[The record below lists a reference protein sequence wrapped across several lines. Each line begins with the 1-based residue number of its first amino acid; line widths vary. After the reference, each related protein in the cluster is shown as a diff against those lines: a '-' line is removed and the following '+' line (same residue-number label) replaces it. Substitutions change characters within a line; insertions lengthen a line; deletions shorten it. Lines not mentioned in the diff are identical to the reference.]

1 MTRELPYLEDDV
13 LVGGQIQA
21 SRKGLMSA
29 EAQGNLAFRM
39 GEFFSD
45 GGKLGKAKGYE
56 SRPGQAR
63 MAERVAETIEDRKH
77 LVVEAGTG
85 TGKSLAYL
93 VPAAYAAQEL
103 GKKAIISTYTIHL
116 QEQLFGKD
124 VPIVQ
129 SLVPFE
135 FTAALLKG
143 RQNYLCPHRLKKA
156 QQHQGD
162 LFAKGQAEQLQGL
175 VEWVRRTKDG
185 TLSDIDFQVDAAVW
199 AQVCSEAF
207 ACTPRHCGGPTGCFF
222 QMARTK
228 VQDANVVILNHALL
242 FGLLAGAEE
251 VEEGPSEG
259 YLFPNDFLVLDEAHE
274 VEDVAAKALGLEVR
288 LGSLRFLLQRLVH
301 PRTKKGVLTRVGD
314 GNAVKATLGVLGILE
329 GAFEEILESAGLGAS
344 GQKRVRQPLGVK
356 SELGPRL
363 MDVRAQ
369 LLKLAEDAGD
379 GEERNELK
387 DHARRLEVSA
397 FGLGE
402 FLQMSRAGQAYWVER
417 RLPEE
422 GRAHRGEMSL
432 HASPV
437 EVAERLEELVFRPEC
452 TTIMTSATLDVGRGL
467 EFFAKRVGAGE
478 AETLLVESPFDYESQ
493 MRVYL
498 PKGMPE
504 PSEGQRFQ
512 EALEG
517 WIQRFVGM
525 TQGKAFVLFTS
536 RAMLRKTAEGMAGWF
551 EEQGIRLLVQDKGN
565 SRTRLLKEFK
575 EDRDSVLFGT
585 DSFWQGVDVPG
596 EALSNVI
603 LTRLPFSV
611 PDEPL
616 FEARCERI
624 REKGGEPFRELQLP
638 EAILKFRQGVGR
650 LIRSREDRG
659 QIAVLDGR
667 ILTKSYGKSFLKIL
681 PECPVEVLGDED

>member
-1 MTRELPYLEDDV
+1 
-13 LVGGQIQA
+13 
-21 SRKGLMSA
+21 
-29 EAQGNLAFRM
+29 M

-56 SRPGQAR
+56 SRSGQAR
-63 MAERVAETIEDRKH
+63 MAERVAEIIEDRRH

-93 VPAAYAAQEL
+93 VPAAYASQEL

-124 VPIVQ
+124 LPIVQ

-162 LFAKGQAEQLQGL
+162 LFVTGQAEQLRGL
-175 VEWVRRTKDG
+175 VEWAGKTRDG

-199 AQVCSEAF
+199 AQVASEAF
-207 ACTPRHCGGPTGCFF
+207 ACTPRHCGGPTGCFY

-228 VQDANVVILNHALL
+228 VLDANVVILNHALL
-242 FGLLAGAEE
+242 FGLLAGVEE
-251 VEEGPSEG
+251 SEEGPSEG

-288 LGSLRFLLQRLVH
+288 MGSLRFLLQRLVH
-301 PRTKKGVLTRVGD
+301 PRTKKGVLTRI
-314 GNAVKATLGVLGILE
+314 GNENAMKSTLGVLGILE
-329 GAFEEILESAGLGAS
+329 GAFEEILESAGLGTS

-356 SELGPRL
+356 SELGLRL
-363 MDVRAQ
+363 MDIRAQ

-387 DHARRLEVSA
+387 DHARRLEASA

-402 FLQMSRAGQAYWVER
+402 FLKMSREGHAYWVER

-422 GRAHRGEMSL
+422 GKVHRGEMSL

-437 EVAERLEELVFRPEC
+437 EVAERLEELVFRPDC

-467 EFFAKRVGAGE
+467 EFFAKRVGAQE

-525 TQGKAFVLFTS
+525 TKGKAFVLFTS
-536 RAMLRKTAEGMAGWF
+536 RAMLRKTAEGMTGWF
-551 EEQGIRLLVQDKGN
+551 EEQGIRLLVQDKGS

-624 REKGGEPFRELQLP
+624 KEKGGEPFRELQLP

-667 ILTKSYGKSFLKIL
+667 ILSRTYGKSFLKIL
-681 PECPVEVLGDED
+681 PECPVEICD

>member
-1 MTRELPYLEDDV
+1 
-13 LVGGQIQA
+13 
-21 SRKGLMSA
+21 MSH

-63 MAERVAETIEDRKH
+63 MAERVAEIIEDQRH

-162 LFAKGQAEQLQGL
+162 LFAAGQAEQLRGL
-175 VEWVRRTKDG
+175 LDWARRTKDG

-207 ACTPRHCGGPTGCFF
+207 ACTPRHCGGPTGCFY

-228 VQDANVVILNHALL
+228 VLDANVVILNHALL

-251 VEEGPSEG
+251 SEEGPSEG

-301 PRTKKGVLTRVGD
+301 PRTKKGVLTRIGD
-314 GNAVKATLGVLGILE
+314 GNAVKSTLGVLGILE

-379 GEERNELK
+379 GEERNELR
-387 DHARRLEVSA
+387 DHARRLEGSA

-402 FLQMSRAGQAYWVER
+402 FLKMSREGHAYWVER
-417 RLPEE
+417 RLPDE
-422 GRAHRGEMSL
+422 GKAHRGEMSL

-437 EVAERLEELVFRPEC
+437 EVAEKLSELVFRPDC

-467 EFFAKRVGAGE
+467 DFFAQRVGAQE
-478 AETLLVESPFDYESQ
+478 AETLLVESPFDYDSQ

-504 PSEGQRFQ
+504 PSEGERFQ
-512 EALEG
+512 TALQG
-517 WIQRFVGM
+517 WIQKFVGM
-525 TQGKAFVLFTS
+525 TNGKAFVLFTS
-536 RAMLRKTAEGMAGWF
+536 RAMLRKTAEGMAAWF
-551 EEQGIRLLVQDKGN
+551 EEQGIRLLVQDKGD

-624 REKGGEPFRELQLP
+624 KEKGGEPFRDLQLP

-667 ILTKSYGKSFLKIL
+667 ILSRRYGQSFLKIL
-681 PECPVEVLGDED
+681 PECPVEICD

>member
-1 MTRELPYLEDDV
+1 M
-13 LVGGQIQA
+13 
-21 SRKGLMSA
+21 SRDPL
-29 EAQGNLAFRM
+29 GNLAFRM

-56 SRPGQAR
+56 SRPGQAK
-63 MAERVAETIEDRKH
+63 MAERVAEIIEDRKH

-93 VPAAYAAQEL
+93 VPAAFAAEEL

-135 FTAALLKG
+135 FSAALLKG
-143 RQNYLCPHRLKKA
+143 RHNYLCPHRLKKA

-162 LFAKGQAEQLQGL
+162 LFATGQAEQLRGL
-175 VEWVRRTKDG
+175 VEWAGKTTDG
-185 TLSDIDFQVDAAVW
+185 TLSDIQFQVDATVW

-207 ACTPRHCGGPTGCFF
+207 ACTPRHCGGPTGCFY
-222 QMARTK
+222 QKARNK
-228 VQDANVVILNHALL
+228 ILDAKVVILNHALL

-251 VEEGPSEG
+251 SEEEPSEG

-288 LGSLRFLLQRLVH
+288 LGSLRFLLQRLIH
-301 PRTKKGVLTRVGD
+301 PRTKKGVLTRIGD
-314 GNAVKATLGVLGILE
+314 GNAVKSTLGVLGILE
-329 GAFEEILESAGLGAS
+329 ASFEEILESAGLKGP
-344 GQKRVRQPLGVK
+344 GQKRVRQALGVK

-387 DHARRLEVSA
+387 DHARRLEASA

-402 FLQMSRAGQAYWVER
+402 FLKMSREGHAYWVER
-417 RLPEE
+417 RVAED
-422 GRAHRGEMSL
+422 GRAQRGEMSL

-437 EVAERLEELVFRPEC
+437 EVAERLEELVFRPDC

-504 PSEGQRFQ
+504 PSEGARFQ
-512 EALEG
+512 ESLEG

-525 TQGKAFVLFTS
+525 TKGKAFVLFTS
-536 RAMLRKTAEGMAGWF
+536 RAMLRKTAEGMAAWF

-565 SRTRLLKEFK
+565 SRTRLLREFK

-624 REKGGEPFRELQLP
+624 KEKGGEPFRELQLP

-667 ILTKSYGKSFLKIL
+667 ILSRTYGKSFLKIL
-681 PECPVEVLGDED
+681 PECPVEILGDED

>member
-1 MTRELPYLEDDV
+1 
-13 LVGGQIQA
+13 
-21 SRKGLMSA
+21 
-29 EAQGNLAFRM
+29 M

-56 SRPGQAR
+56 SRPGQAK
-63 MAERVAETIEDRKH
+63 MAERVAEIIEDRKH

-93 VPAAYAAQEL
+93 VPAAFAAEEL

-135 FTAALLKG
+135 FSAALLKG
-143 RQNYLCPHRLKKA
+143 RHNYLCPHRLKKA

-162 LFAKGQAEQLQGL
+162 LFATGQAEQLRGL
-175 VEWVRRTKDG
+175 VEWAGKTTDG
-185 TLSDIDFQVDAAVW
+185 TLSDIQFQVDATVW

-207 ACTPRHCGGPTGCFF
+207 ACTPRHCGGPTGCFY
-222 QMARTK
+222 QKARNK
-228 VQDANVVILNHALL
+228 ILDAKVVILNHALL

-251 VEEGPSEG
+251 SEEEPSEG

-288 LGSLRFLLQRLVH
+288 LGSLRFLLQRLIH
-301 PRTKKGVLTRVGD
+301 PRTKKGVLTRIGD
-314 GNAVKATLGVLGILE
+314 GNAVKSTLGVLGILE
-329 GAFEEILESAGLGAS
+329 ASFEEILESAGLKGP
-344 GQKRVRQPLGVK
+344 GQKRVRQALGVK

-387 DHARRLEVSA
+387 DHARRLEGSA

-402 FLQMSRAGQAYWVER
+402 FLKMSREGHAYWVER
-417 RLPEE
+417 RVAED
-422 GRAHRGEMSL
+422 GRAQRGEMSL

-437 EVAERLEELVFRPEC
+437 EVAERLEELVFRPDC

-467 EFFAKRVGAGE
+467 DFFAKRVGAGE

-525 TQGKAFVLFTS
+525 TKGKAFVLFTS
-536 RAMLRKTAEGMAGWF
+536 RAMLRKTAEGMAAWF

-565 SRTRLLKEFK
+565 SRTRLLREFK

-624 REKGGEPFRELQLP
+624 KEKGGEPFRDLQLP

-667 ILTKSYGKSFLKIL
+667 ILSRTYGRSFLKIL
-681 PECPVEVLGDED
+681 PECPVEILGDED

>member
-1 MTRELPYLEDDV
+1 MRQE
-13 LVGGQIQA
+13 G
-21 SRKGLMSA
+21 
-29 EAQGNLAFRM
+29 QGNLAFQM

-56 SRPGQAR
+56 SRPGQAK
-63 MAERVAETIEDRKH
+63 MAERVAEIIEDRKH

-162 LFAKGQAEQLQGL
+162 LFATGQAEQLKGL

-207 ACTPRHCGGPTGCFF
+207 ACTPRHCGGPTGCFY

-228 VQDANVVILNHALL
+228 VLDANVVILNHALL

-251 VEEGPSEG
+251 NEEASSEG

-314 GNAVKATLGVLGILE
+314 GNAVKSTLGVLGILE

-344 GQKRVRQPLGVK
+344 GQKRVRQPLGLK

-387 DHARRLEVSA
+387 DHARRLEASA

-402 FLQMSRAGQAYWVER
+402 FLKMSREGHAYWVER

-437 EVAERLEELVFRPEC
+437 EVAERLEELVFRPDS

-467 EFFAKRVGAGE
+467 EFFAKRVGAQE

-525 TQGKAFVLFTS
+525 TKGKAFVLFTS

-551 EEQGIRLLVQDKGN
+551 EEQGLRLLVQDKGN

-624 REKGGEPFRELQLP
+624 KEKGGEPFRELQLP

-667 ILTKSYGKSFLKIL
+667 ILSRTYGKSFLKIL
-681 PECPVEVLGDED
+681 PECPVELLD

>member
-1 MTRELPYLEDDV
+1 M
-13 LVGGQIQA
+13 
-21 SRKGLMSA
+21 
-29 EAQGNLAFRM
+29 
-39 GEFFSD
+39 EFFSD

-56 SRPGQAR
+56 SRPGQAK
-63 MAERVAETIEDRKH
+63 MAERVAEIIEDRKH

-162 LFAKGQAEQLQGL
+162 LFATGQAEQLKGL
-175 VEWVRRTKDG
+175 VEWARRTKDG

-207 ACTPRHCGGPTGCFF
+207 ACTPRHCGGPTGCFY

-228 VQDANVVILNHALL
+228 VLDANVVILNHALL

-251 VEEGPSEG
+251 SEEGPSEG

-301 PRTKKGVLTRVGD
+301 PRTKKGVLTRIGD
-314 GNAVKATLGVLGILE
+314 GNAVKSTLGVLGILE

-387 DHARRLEVSA
+387 DHARRLEASA

-402 FLQMSRAGQAYWVER
+402 FLKMSREGHAYWVER

-437 EVAERLEELVFRPEC
+437 EVAERLEELVFRPDS

-467 EFFAKRVGAGE
+467 EFFAKRVGAQE

-525 TQGKAFVLFTS
+525 TKGKAFVLFTS

-551 EEQGIRLLVQDKGN
+551 EEQGLRLLVQDKGN
-565 SRTRLLKEFK
+565 SRTRLLREFK

-624 REKGGEPFRELQLP
+624 KEKGGEPFRELQLP

-667 ILTKSYGKSFLKIL
+667 ILSRTYGKSFLKIL
-681 PECPVEVLGDED
+681 PECPVEICE

>member
-1 MTRELPYLEDDV
+1 MRQE
-13 LVGGQIQA
+13 G
-21 SRKGLMSA
+21 
-29 EAQGNLAFRM
+29 QGNLAFQM
-39 GEFFSD
+39 GEFFSN

-56 SRPGQAR
+56 SRPGQAK
-63 MAERVAETIEDRKH
+63 MAERVAEIIEDRKH

-162 LFAKGQAEQLQGL
+162 LFATGQAEQLKGL
-175 VEWVRRTKDG
+175 VEWARRTKDG

-207 ACTPRHCGGPTGCFF
+207 ACTPRHCGGPTGCFY

-228 VQDANVVILNHALL
+228 VLDANVVILNHALL

-251 VEEGPSEG
+251 NEESPSEG

-288 LGSLRFLLQRLVH
+288 LGSLRFLLQRLIH
-301 PRTKKGVLTRVGD
+301 PRTKKGVLTRIGD
-314 GNAVKATLGVLGILE
+314 GNAVKSTLGVLGILE

-387 DHARRLEVSA
+387 DHARRLEASA

-402 FLQMSRAGQAYWVER
+402 FLKMSREGHAYWVER

-437 EVAERLEELVFRPEC
+437 EVAERLEELVFRPDC

-467 EFFAKRVGAGE
+467 EFFAKRVGAQE

-512 EALEG
+512 DALEG

-525 TQGKAFVLFTS
+525 TKGKAFVLFTS

-624 REKGGEPFRELQLP
+624 KEKGGEPFRELQLP

-667 ILTKSYGKSFLKIL
+667 ILSRTYGKSFLKIL
-681 PECPVEVLGDED
+681 PECPVELLD

>member
-1 MTRELPYLEDDV
+1 
-13 LVGGQIQA
+13 
-21 SRKGLMSA
+21 
-29 EAQGNLAFRM
+29 M

-175 VEWVRRTKDG
+175 VEWVRRTRDG

-301 PRTKKGVLTRVGD
+301 PRTKKGILTRVGD
-314 GNAVKATLGVLGILE
+314 GNAVKATLGVLGMLE

-681 PECPVEVLGDED
+681 PECPVEVLGDEY

>member
-1 MTRELPYLEDDV
+1 M
-13 LVGGQIQA
+13 
-21 SRKGLMSA
+21 SRDPL
-29 EAQGNLAFRM
+29 GNLAFRM

-56 SRPGQAR
+56 SRPGQAK
-63 MAERVAETIEDRKH
+63 MAERVAEIIEDRKH

-93 VPAAYAAQEL
+93 VPAAFAAEEL
-103 GKKAIISTYTIHL
+103 GKKAIISTSTIHL

-135 FTAALLKG
+135 FSAALLKG
-143 RQNYLCPHRLKKA
+143 RHNYLCPHRLKKA

-162 LFAKGQAEQLQGL
+162 LFATGQAEQLRGL
-175 VEWVRRTKDG
+175 VEWAGKTTDG
-185 TLSDIDFQVDAAVW
+185 TLSDIQFQVDATVW

-207 ACTPRHCGGPTGCFF
+207 ACTPRHCGGPTGCFY
-222 QMARTK
+222 QKARNK
-228 VQDANVVILNHALL
+228 ILDAKVVILNHALL

-251 VEEGPSEG
+251 SEEEPSEG

-288 LGSLRFLLQRLVH
+288 LGSLRFLLQRLIH
-301 PRTKKGVLTRVGD
+301 PRTKKGVLTRIGD
-314 GNAVKATLGVLGILE
+314 GNAVKSTLGVLGILE
-329 GAFEEILESAGLGAS
+329 ASFEEILESAGLKGP
-344 GQKRVRQPLGVK
+344 GQKRVRQALGVK

-387 DHARRLEVSA
+387 DHARRLEGSA

-402 FLQMSRAGQAYWVER
+402 FLKMSREGHAYWVER
-417 RLPEE
+417 RVAED
-422 GRAHRGEMSL
+422 GRAQRGEMSL

-437 EVAERLEELVFRPEC
+437 EVAERLEELVFRPDC

-504 PSEGQRFQ
+504 PSEGARFQ

-525 TQGKAFVLFTS
+525 TKGKAFVLFTS
-536 RAMLRKTAEGMAGWF
+536 RAMLRKTAEGMAAWF

-624 REKGGEPFRELQLP
+624 KEKGGEPFRELQLP

-667 ILTKSYGKSFLKIL
+667 ILSRTYGKSFLKIL
-681 PECPVEVLGDED
+681 PECPVEVLSNED

>member
-1 MTRELPYLEDDV
+1 M
-13 LVGGQIQA
+13 
-21 SRKGLMSA
+21 SRDPL
-29 EAQGNLAFRM
+29 GNLAFRM

-56 SRPGQAR
+56 SRPGQAK
-63 MAERVAETIEDRKH
+63 MAERVAEIIEDRKH

-143 RQNYLCPHRLKKA
+143 RQNYFCPHRLKKA
-156 QQHQGD
+156 QLHQGD
-162 LFAKGQAEQLQGL
+162 LFATGQAEQLKGL
-175 VEWVRRTKDG
+175 VEWARRTKDG

-207 ACTPRHCGGPTGCFF
+207 ACTPRHCGGPTGCFY

-228 VQDANVVILNHALL
+228 VLDANVVILNHALL
-242 FGLLAGAEE
+242 FGFLAGAEE
-251 VEEGPSEG
+251 SEEGPSEG

-301 PRTKKGVLTRVGD
+301 PRTKKGVLTRIGD
-314 GNAVKATLGVLGILE
+314 GNAVKSTLGVLGILE

-344 GQKRVRQPLGVK
+344 GQKRVRQPLSVK

-387 DHARRLEVSA
+387 DHARRLEASA

-402 FLQMSRAGQAYWVER
+402 FLKMSREGHAYWVER

-437 EVAERLEELVFRPEC
+437 EVAERLEELVFRPDC

-467 EFFAKRVGAGE
+467 EFFAKRVGAQE

-525 TQGKAFVLFTS
+525 TKGKAFVLFTS

-551 EEQGIRLLVQDKGN
+551 EEQGLRLLVQDKGN

-624 REKGGEPFRELQLP
+624 KEKGGEPFRELQLP

-667 ILTKSYGKSFLKIL
+667 ILSRAYGKSFLKIL
-681 PECPVEVLGDED
+681 PGCPVEILGDED

>member
-1 MTRELPYLEDDV
+1 M
-13 LVGGQIQA
+13 
-21 SRKGLMSA
+21 SRDPL
-29 EAQGNLAFRM
+29 GNLAFRM

-56 SRPGQAR
+56 SRPGQAK
-63 MAERVAETIEDRKH
+63 MAERVAEIIEDRKH

-93 VPAAYAAQEL
+93 VPAAFAAEEL

-135 FTAALLKG
+135 FSAALLKG
-143 RQNYLCPHRLKKA
+143 RHNYLCPHRLKKA

-162 LFAKGQAEQLQGL
+162 LFATGQAEQLRGL
-175 VEWVRRTKDG
+175 VEWAGKTTDG
-185 TLSDIDFQVDAAVW
+185 TLSDIQFQVDATVW

-207 ACTPRHCGGPTGCFF
+207 ACTPRHCGGPTGCFY
-222 QMARTK
+222 QKARNK
-228 VQDANVVILNHALL
+228 ILDAKVVILNHALL

-251 VEEGPSEG
+251 SEEEPSEG

-301 PRTKKGVLTRVGD
+301 PRTKKGVLARIGD
-314 GNAVKATLGVLGILE
+314 GNAVKSTLGVLGILE
-329 GAFEEILESAGLGAS
+329 ASFEEILESTGLKGP
-344 GQKRVRQPLGVK
+344 GQKRVRQALGVK

-387 DHARRLEVSA
+387 DHARRLEGSA

-402 FLQMSRAGQAYWVER
+402 FLKMSREGHAYWVER
-417 RLPEE
+417 RVAED
-422 GRAHRGEMSL
+422 GRAQRGEMSL

-437 EVAERLEELVFRPEC
+437 EVAERLEELVFRPDC

-504 PSEGQRFQ
+504 PSEGARFQ

-525 TQGKAFVLFTS
+525 TEGKAFVLFTS
-536 RAMLRKTAEGMAGWF
+536 RAMLRKTADGMAAWF

-624 REKGGEPFRELQLP
+624 KEKGGEPFRELQLP

-667 ILTKSYGKSFLKIL
+667 ILSRTYGKSFLKIL
-681 PECPVEVLGDED
+681 PECPVEILGDED

>member
-1 MTRELPYLEDDV
+1 M
-13 LVGGQIQA
+13 
-21 SRKGLMSA
+21 SRDPL
-29 EAQGNLAFRM
+29 GNLAFRM

-56 SRPGQAR
+56 SRPGQAK
-63 MAERVAETIEDRKH
+63 MAERVAEIIEDRKH

-93 VPAAYAAQEL
+93 VPAAFAAEEL

-135 FTAALLKG
+135 FSAALLKG
-143 RQNYLCPHRLKKA
+143 RHNYLCPHRLKKA

-162 LFAKGQAEQLQGL
+162 LFATGQAEQLRGL
-175 VEWVRRTKDG
+175 VEWAGKTTDG
-185 TLSDIDFQVDAAVW
+185 TLSDIQFQVDATVW

-207 ACTPRHCGGPTGCFF
+207 ACTPRHCGGPTGCFY
-222 QMARTK
+222 QKARNK
-228 VQDANVVILNHALL
+228 ILDAKVVILNHALL

-251 VEEGPSEG
+251 SEEEPSEG

-288 LGSLRFLLQRLVH
+288 LGSLRFLLQRLIH
-301 PRTKKGVLTRVGD
+301 PRTKKGVLTRIGD
-314 GNAVKATLGVLGILE
+314 GNAVKSTLGVLGILE
-329 GAFEEILESAGLGAS
+329 ASFEEILESAGLKGP
-344 GQKRVRQPLGVK
+344 GQKRVRQALGVK

-387 DHARRLEVSA
+387 DHARRLEGSA

-402 FLQMSRAGQAYWVER
+402 FLKMSREGHAYWVER
-417 RLPEE
+417 RVAED
-422 GRAHRGEMSL
+422 GRAQRGEMSL

-437 EVAERLEELVFRPEC
+437 EVAERLEELVFRPDC

-504 PSEGQRFQ
+504 PSEGARFQ

-525 TQGKAFVLFTS
+525 TKGKAFVLFTS
-536 RAMLRKTAEGMAGWF
+536 RAMLRKTAEGMAAWF

-624 REKGGEPFRELQLP
+624 KEKGGEPFRDLQLP

-667 ILTKSYGKSFLKIL
+667 ILSRTYGKSFLKIL
-681 PECPVEVLGDED
+681 PECPVEILGDED

>member
-1 MTRELPYLEDDV
+1 
-13 LVGGQIQA
+13 
-21 SRKGLMSA
+21 
-29 EAQGNLAFRM
+29 
-39 GEFFSD
+39 
-45 GGKLGKAKGYE
+45 
-56 SRPGQAR
+56 
-63 MAERVAETIEDRKH
+63 
-77 LVVEAGTG
+77 
-85 TGKSLAYL
+85 LAYL
-93 VPAAYAAQEL
+93 VPAAYAAEEL

-143 RQNYLCPHRLKKA
+143 RHNYLCPHRLKKA

-162 LFAKGQAEQLQGL
+162 LFATGQAEQLRGL
-175 VEWVRRTKDG
+175 VEWAGKTKDG
-185 TLSDIDFQVDAAVW
+185 TLSDIHFQVDAAVW
-199 AQVCSEAF
+199 AQVASEAF
-207 ACTPRHCGGPTGCFF
+207 ACTPRHCGGPTGCFY
-222 QMARTK
+222 QKARARIL
-228 VQDANVVILNHALL
+228 DAKVVILNHALL

-251 VEEGPSEG
+251 AEDSPSEG

-301 PRTKKGVLTRVGD
+301 PRTKKGVLARIGD

-329 GAFEEILESAGLGAS
+329 DSFEEILESAGLKGP
-344 GQKRVRQPLGVK
+344 GQKRVRRPLGVK

-387 DHARRLEVSA
+387 DHARRLEGSA

-402 FLQMSRAGQAYWVER
+402 FLKMSREGHAYWVER
-417 RLPEE
+417 RVAEE
-422 GRAHRGEMSL
+422 GRAQRGEMSL

-437 EVAERLEELVFRPEC
+437 EVAARLEELVFRPSC
-452 TTIMTSATLDVGRGL
+452 TTVMTSATLDVGRGL
-467 EFFAKRVGAGE
+467 EFFSKRVGAAE

-504 PSEGQRFQ
+504 PSEGARFQ

-525 TQGKAFVLFTS
+525 TKGKAFVLFTS

-551 EEQGIRLLVQDKGN
+551 EEKGWKLLVQDKGN

-624 REKGGEPFRELQLP
+624 KELGGEPFRDLQLP

-667 ILTKSYGKSFLKIL
+667 ILSRRYGKSFLTIL
-681 PECPVEVLGDED
+681 PECPVEICD

>member
-1 MTRELPYLEDDV
+1 
-13 LVGGQIQA
+13 
-21 SRKGLMSA
+21 MSS

-56 SRPGQAR
+56 SRPGQAK
-63 MAERVAETIEDRKH
+63 MAERVAEIIEDRRH

-162 LFAKGQAEQLQGL
+162 LFATGQAEQLRGL
-175 VEWVRRTKDG
+175 VDWAGRTKDG

-199 AQVCSEAF
+199 AQVASEAF
-207 ACTPRHCGGPTGCFF
+207 ACTPRHCGGPTGCFY

-228 VQDANVVILNHALL
+228 VLDANVVILNHALL

-251 VEEGPSEG
+251 SEEGPSEG

-288 LGSLRFLLQRLVH
+288 MGSLRFLLQRLVH
-301 PRTKKGVLTRVGD
+301 PRTKKGVLTRIGD
-314 GNAVKATLGVLGILE
+314 GNATKSTLGVLGILE

-356 SELGPRL
+356 SELGARL
-363 MDVRAQ
+363 MDIRAQ

-379 GEERNELK
+379 GEERNELR
-387 DHARRLEVSA
+387 DHARRMEASA

-402 FLQMSRAGQAYWVER
+402 FLKMSREGHAYWVER

-422 GRAHRGEMSL
+422 GKAHRGEMSL

-437 EVAERLEELVFRPEC
+437 EVAERLEELVFRPDC

-467 EFFAKRVGAGE
+467 EFFAKRVGAQE
-478 AETLLVESPFDYESQ
+478 AETLFVESPFDYESQ

-525 TQGKAFVLFTS
+525 TKGKAFVLFTS

-575 EDRDSVLFGT
+575 ENRDSVLFGT

-624 REKGGEPFRELQLP
+624 KEKGGEPFRELQLP

-659 QIAVLDGR
+659 QVAVLDGR
-667 ILTKSYGKSFLKIL
+667 ILSRTYGKSFLKIL
-681 PECPVEVLGDED
+681 PDCPVEILGDED

>member
-1 MTRELPYLEDDV
+1 M
-13 LVGGQIQA
+13 
-21 SRKGLMSA
+21 SRDPL
-29 EAQGNLAFRM
+29 GNLAFRM

-56 SRPGQAR
+56 SRPGQAK
-63 MAERVAETIEDRKH
+63 MAERVAEIIEDRKH

-93 VPAAYAAQEL
+93 VPAAFAAEEL

-135 FTAALLKG
+135 FSAALLKG
-143 RQNYLCPHRLKKA
+143 RHNYLCPHRLKKA

-162 LFAKGQAEQLQGL
+162 LFATGQAEQLRGL
-175 VEWVRRTKDG
+175 VEWAGKTTDG
-185 TLSDIDFQVDAAVW
+185 TLSDIQFQVDATVW

-207 ACTPRHCGGPTGCFF
+207 ACTPRHCGGPTGCFY
-222 QMARTK
+222 QKARNK
-228 VQDANVVILNHALL
+228 ILDAKVVILNHALL

-251 VEEGPSEG
+251 SEEEPSEG

-288 LGSLRFLLQRLVH
+288 LGSLRFLLQRLIH
-301 PRTKKGVLTRVGD
+301 PRTKKGVLTRIGD
-314 GNAVKATLGVLGILE
+314 GNAVKSTLGVLGILE
-329 GAFEEILESAGLGAS
+329 SSFEEILESAGLKGP
-344 GQKRVRQPLGVK
+344 GQKRVRQALGVK

-387 DHARRLEVSA
+387 DHARRLEGSA

-402 FLQMSRAGQAYWVER
+402 FLKMSREGHAYWVER
-417 RLPEE
+417 RVAED
-422 GRAHRGEMSL
+422 GRAQRGEMSL

-437 EVAERLEELVFRPEC
+437 EVAERLEELVFRPDC

-467 EFFAKRVGAGE
+467 DFFAKRVGAGE

-525 TQGKAFVLFTS
+525 TKGKAFVLFTS
-536 RAMLRKTAEGMAGWF
+536 RAMLRKTADGMASWF

-624 REKGGEPFRELQLP
+624 KEKGGEPFRDLQLP

-667 ILTKSYGKSFLKIL
+667 ILSRTYGKSFLKIL
-681 PECPVEVLGDED
+681 PECPVEILGDED

>member
-1 MTRELPYLEDDV
+1 MSIGQNGHLRGALPKR
-13 LVGGQIQA
+13 IK
-21 SRKGLMSA
+21 S
-29 EAQGNLAFRM
+29 
-39 GEFFSD
+39 FFSPA
-45 GGKLGKAKGYE
+45 GTLGESKGYE

-63 MAERVAETIEDRKH
+63 MAERVAEIIEDRKH

-93 VPAAYAAQEL
+93 VPAAYAAEEL

-143 RQNYLCPHRLKKA
+143 RHNYLCPHRLKKA

-162 LFAKGQAEQLQGL
+162 LFATGQAEQLRAL
-175 VEWVRRTKDG
+175 VEWAGKTKDG
-185 TLSDIDFQVDAAVW
+185 TLSDVDFQVDAAVW
-199 AQVCSEAF
+199 AQVASEAF
-207 ACTPRHCGGPTGCFF
+207 ACTPRHCGGPTGCFY
-222 QMARTK
+222 QKARAK
-228 VQDANVVILNHALL
+228 ILDAKVVILNHALL
-242 FGLLAGAEE
+242 FGLLAGSEEAEDS
-251 VEEGPSEG
+251 PSEG

-301 PRTKKGVLTRVGD
+301 PRTKKGVLARIGD

-329 GAFEEILESAGLGAS
+329 DSFEEILESAGLKGP

-363 MDVRAQ
+363 MDVRGQ

-387 DHARRLEVSA
+387 DHARRLEGSA

-402 FLQMSRAGQAYWVER
+402 FLKMSREGHAYWVER
-417 RLPEE
+417 KVAEE

-437 EVAERLEELVFRPEC
+437 EVAQRLEELVFRPSC
-452 TTIMTSATLDVGRGL
+452 TTVMTSATLDVGMGL
-467 EFFAKRVGAGE
+467 EFFAKRVGAAE

-504 PSEGQRFQ
+504 PSEGARFQ

-525 TQGKAFVLFTS
+525 TKGKAFVLFTS

-551 EEQGIRLLVQDKGN
+551 EEMGWKLLVQDKGN

-624 REKGGEPFRELQLP
+624 KELGGEPFRDLQLP

-667 ILTKSYGKSFLKIL
+667 ILSRRYGKSFLQIL
-681 PECPVEVLGDED
+681 PSCPIEVVED

>member
-1 MTRELPYLEDDV
+1 MSIGQNGHLQGALPER
-13 LVGGQIQA
+13 IR
-21 SRKGLMSA
+21 S
-29 EAQGNLAFRM
+29 
-39 GEFFSD
+39 FFSPT
-45 GGKLGKAKGYE
+45 GILGKAKGYE

-63 MAERVAETIEDRKH
+63 MAERVGEIIEDRRH

-156 QQHQGD
+156 HQHQGD
-162 LFAKGQAEQLQGL
+162 LFATGQAEQLRGL
-175 VEWVRRTKDG
+175 VEWAGRTKDG

-199 AQVCSEAF
+199 AQVASEAF
-207 ACTPRHCGGPTGCFF
+207 ACTPRHCGGPTGCFY

-228 VQDANVVILNHALL
+228 VLDANVVILNHALL

-251 VEEGPSEG
+251 NEESPSEG

-301 PRTKKGVLTRVGD
+301 PRTKKGVLTRIGD
-314 GNAVKATLGVLGILE
+314 GNAMKSTLGVLGILE
-329 GAFEEILESAGLGAS
+329 VAFEEILESAGLGAS

-356 SELGPRL
+356 SELGTRL
-363 MDVRAQ
+363 MDIRAQ

-379 GEERNELK
+379 GEERNELR
-387 DHARRLEVSA
+387 DHARRLEASA

-402 FLQMSRAGQAYWVER
+402 FLKMSREGHAYWVER

-422 GRAHRGEMSL
+422 GKAHRGEMSL

-437 EVAERLEELVFRPEC
+437 EVAERLEELVFRPDC

-467 EFFAKRVGAGE
+467 EFFAKRVGAQE
-478 AETLLVESPFDYESQ
+478 ADTLLVESPFDYESQ

-504 PSEGQRFQ
+504 PSEGERFQ
-512 EALEG
+512 EALQG

-525 TQGKAFVLFTS
+525 TKGKAFVLFTS

-551 EEQGIRLLVQDKGN
+551 ENQGIRLLVQDKGN

-624 REKGGEPFRELQLP
+624 KEKGGEPFRELQLP

-667 ILTKSYGKSFLKIL
+667 ILSRGYGKSFLQIL
-681 PECPVEVLGDED
+681 PSCPIEIMED

>member
-1 MTRELPYLEDDV
+1 
-13 LVGGQIQA
+13 
-21 SRKGLMSA
+21 
-29 EAQGNLAFRM
+29 M

-45 GGKLGKAKGYE
+45 GGKLGKAKGYK
-56 SRPGQAR
+56 SRPGQAK
-63 MAERVAETIEDRKH
+63 MAERVAEIIEDRKH

-93 VPAAYAAQEL
+93 VPAAYAAEEL

-135 FTAALLKG
+135 FSAALLKG
-143 RQNYLCPHRLKKA
+143 RHNYLCPHRLKKA

-162 LFAKGQAEQLQGL
+162 LFATGQAEQLRGL
-175 VEWVRRTKDG
+175 VEWAGKTTDG
-185 TLSDIDFQVDAAVW
+185 TLSDIQFQVDATVW

-207 ACTPRHCGGPTGCFF
+207 ACTPRHCGGPTGCFY
-222 QMARTK
+222 QKARNK
-228 VQDANVVILNHALL
+228 ILDAKVVILNHALL

-251 VEEGPSEG
+251 SEEEPSEG

-288 LGSLRFLLQRLVH
+288 LGSLRFLLQRLIH
-301 PRTKKGVLTRVGD
+301 PRTKKGVLTRIGD
-314 GNAVKATLGVLGILE
+314 GNAVKSTLGVLGILE
-329 GAFEEILESAGLGAS
+329 ASFEEILESAGLKGP
-344 GQKRVRQPLGVK
+344 GQKRVRQGLGVK

-387 DHARRLEVSA
+387 DHARRLERSA

-402 FLQMSRAGQAYWVER
+402 FLKMSREGHAYWVER
-417 RLPEE
+417 RVAED
-422 GRAHRGEMSL
+422 GRAQRGEMSL

-437 EVAERLEELVFRPEC
+437 EVAERLEELVFRPDC

-504 PSEGQRFQ
+504 PSEGARFQ

-525 TQGKAFVLFTS
+525 TKGKAFVLFTS
-536 RAMLRKTAEGMAGWF
+536 RAMLRKTADGMASWF

-565 SRTRLLKEFK
+565 SRTRLLREFK

-624 REKGGEPFRELQLP
+624 KELGGEPFRELQLP

-667 ILTKSYGKSFLKIL
+667 ILSRTYGKSFLKIL
-681 PECPVEVLGDED
+681 PECPVEILGDED

>member
-1 MTRELPYLEDDV
+1 
-13 LVGGQIQA
+13 
-21 SRKGLMSA
+21 MSPEA
-29 EAQGNLAFRM
+29 EGSLAFRM
-39 GEFFSD
+39 GEFFSN

-56 SRPGQAR
+56 SRPGQAK
-63 MAERVAETIEDRKH
+63 MAERVAEIIEDRKH

-162 LFAKGQAEQLQGL
+162 LFATGQAEQLKGL
-175 VEWVRRTKDG
+175 VEWARRTKDG

-207 ACTPRHCGGPTGCFF
+207 ACTPRHCGGATGCFY

-228 VQDANVVILNHALL
+228 VLDANVVILNHALL

-251 VEEGPSEG
+251 NEESPSEG

-314 GNAVKATLGVLGILE
+314 GNAVKSTLGVLGILE

-387 DHARRLEVSA
+387 DHARRLEASA

-402 FLQMSRAGQAYWVER
+402 FLKMSREGHAYWVER

-437 EVAERLEELVFRPEC
+437 EVAERLEELVFRPDC

-467 EFFAKRVGAGE
+467 EFFAKRVGAQE

-504 PSEGQRFQ
+504 PFEGQRFQ

-525 TQGKAFVLFTS
+525 TKGKAFVLFTS

-551 EEQGIRLLVQDKGN
+551 EEQGIRMLVQDKGN

-624 REKGGEPFRELQLP
+624 KEKGGEPFRELQLP

-667 ILTKSYGKSFLKIL
+667 ILSRTYGKSFLKIL
-681 PECPVEVLGDED
+681 PECPVEILGNED

>member
-1 MTRELPYLEDDV
+1 VTSVLPYLKGEVSCALPIEMSWMV
-13 LVGGQIQA
+13 LMRQEG
-21 SRKGLMSA
+21 
-29 EAQGNLAFRM
+29 QGNLAFRM
-39 GEFFSD
+39 GEFFSE
-45 GGKLGKAKGYE
+45 GGRLGKAKGYE
-56 SRPGQAR
+56 SRPGQAK
-63 MAERVAETIEDRKH
+63 MAEKVAEVIESKSH

-93 VPAAYAAQEL
+93 VPAAYATEEL

-162 LFAKGQAEQLQGL
+162 LFATGQAEQLKGL
-175 VEWVRRTKDG
+175 VEWAGRTTDG
-185 TLSDIDFQVDAAVW
+185 TLSDLDFQVDAAVW

-207 ACTPRHCGGPTGCFF
+207 ACTPRHCGGPTGCFY
-222 QMARTK
+222 QKARAK
-228 VQDANVVILNHALL
+228 VMDAKIVIVNHALL
-242 FGLLAGAEE
+242 FGLLAG
-251 VEEGPSEG
+251 VEEEEESPSEG
-259 YLFPNDFLVLDEAHE
+259 YLYPNDFLVLDEAHE
-274 VEDVAAKALGLEVR
+274 VEDVAAKALGLELR

-301 PRTKKGVLTRVGD
+301 PRTKKGVLTRIGD

-329 GAFEEILESAGLGAS
+329 GEFEAILESAGLGAS

-379 GEERNELK
+379 GEERNELR
-387 DHARRLEVSA
+387 DHARRLEASA

-402 FLQMSRAGQAYWVER
+402 FLKMSREGHTYWVER

-422 GRAHRGEMSL
+422 GKAHRGEMSL

-437 EVAERLEELVFRPEC
+437 EVAERLEELVFRPDC

-467 EFFAKRVGAGE
+467 DFFAQRVGAQE

-512 EALEG
+512 EELEG
-517 WIQRFVGM
+517 WIQRLVGM
-525 TQGKAFVLFTS
+525 TKGKAFVLFTS
-536 RAMLRKTAEGMAGWF
+536 RAMLRKTAEGMAAWF

-624 REKGGEPFRELQLP
+624 KELGGDPFRDLQLP

-650 LIRSREDRG
+650 LIRSRDDRG

-667 ILTKSYGKSFLKIL
+667 ILSRRYGQSFLKML
-681 PECPVEVLGDED
+681 PECPVELLD

>member
-1 MTRELPYLEDDV
+1 
-13 LVGGQIQA
+13 
-21 SRKGLMSA
+21 
-29 EAQGNLAFRM
+29 M

-56 SRPGQAR
+56 SRPGQAK
-63 MAERVAETIEDRKH
+63 MAERVAEIIEDRKH

-93 VPAAYAAQEL
+93 VPAAFAAEEL

-135 FTAALLKG
+135 FSAALLKG
-143 RQNYLCPHRLKKA
+143 RHNYLCPHRLKKA

-162 LFAKGQAEQLQGL
+162 LFATGQAEQLRGL
-175 VEWVRRTKDG
+175 VEWARRTKDG

-207 ACTPRHCGGPTGCFF
+207 ACTPRHCGGPTGCFY

-228 VQDANVVILNHALL
+228 VLDANVVILNHALL
-242 FGLLAGAEE
+242 FGLLAGADES
-251 VEEGPSEG
+251 EEGPSEG

-274 VEDVAAKALGLEVR
+274 VEDVAGKALGLEVR

-301 PRTKKGVLTRVGD
+301 PRTKKGVLTRIGD
-314 GNAVKATLGVLGILE
+314 GNAVKSTLGVLGILE

-387 DHARRLEVSA
+387 DHARRLEASA

-402 FLQMSRAGQAYWVER
+402 FLKMSREGHAYWVDR

-437 EVAERLEELVFRPEC
+437 EVAERLEELVFRPDC

-467 EFFAKRVGAGE
+467 EFFAKRVGAQE

-525 TQGKAFVLFTS
+525 TKGKAFVLFTS

-551 EEQGIRLLVQDKGN
+551 EEQGLRLLVQDKGN

-624 REKGGEPFRELQLP
+624 KEKGGEPFRELQLP

-667 ILTKSYGKSFLKIL
+667 ILSRTYGKSFLKIL
-681 PECPVEVLGDED
+681 PECPVEVCE

>member
-1 MTRELPYLEDDV
+1 
-13 LVGGQIQA
+13 
-21 SRKGLMSA
+21 
-29 EAQGNLAFRM
+29 M

-56 SRPGQAR
+56 SRPGQAK
-63 MAERVAETIEDRKH
+63 MAERVAEIIEDQRH

-156 QQHQGD
+156 QRHQGD
-162 LFAKGQAEQLQGL
+162 LFAAGQAEQLRGL
-175 VEWVRRTKDG
+175 LDWAGRTKDG

-207 ACTPRHCGGPTGCFF
+207 ACTPRHCGGPTGCFY

-228 VQDANVVILNHALL
+228 VLDANVVILNHALL

-251 VEEGPSEG
+251 NEESPSEG
-259 YLFPNDFLVLDEAHE
+259 YLFPNDFLILDEAHE

-288 LGSLRFLLQRLVH
+288 LGSLRFLLHRLVH
-301 PRTKKGVLTRVGD
+301 PRTKKGVLTRIGD
-314 GNAVKATLGVLGILE
+314 GNAMKSTLGVLGMLE
-329 GAFEEILESAGLGAS
+329 GAFEEILECAGLAAS
-344 GQKRVRQPLGVK
+344 GQKRVRQPLGMK

-387 DHARRLEVSA
+387 DHARRLDASA

-402 FLQMSRAGQAYWVER
+402 FLKMSREGHAYWVER
-417 RLPEE
+417 RIPEE
-422 GRAHRGEMSL
+422 GKAHRGEMSL

-437 EVAERLEELVFRPEC
+437 EVAEKLSELVFRPDC

-467 EFFAKRVGAGE
+467 EFFAKRVGAQE

-493 MRVYL
+493 MRIYL

-512 EALEG
+512 DALEG

-525 TQGKAFVLFTS
+525 TKGKAFVLFTS

-624 REKGGEPFRELQLP
+624 KEKGGEPFRELQLP

-667 ILTKSYGKSFLKIL
+667 ILSRAYGKSFLKIL
-681 PECPVEVLGDED
+681 PECPVELVD

>member
-1 MTRELPYLEDDV
+1 
-13 LVGGQIQA
+13 
-21 SRKGLMSA
+21 
-29 EAQGNLAFRM
+29 M

-63 MAERVAETIEDRKH
+63 MAERVAEIIEDRRH

-162 LFAKGQAEQLQGL
+162 LFATAQAEQLKGL
-175 VEWVRRTKDG
+175 VEWAGRTKDG

-199 AQVCSEAF
+199 AQVASEAF
-207 ACTPRHCGGPTGCFF
+207 ACTPRHCGGPTGCFY

-228 VQDANVVILNHALL
+228 VLDANVVILNHALL

-251 VEEGPSEG
+251 NEESPSEG

-301 PRTKKGVLTRVGD
+301 PRTKKGVLTRIGD
-314 GNAVKATLGVLGILE
+314 GNAMKSTLGVLGILE

-363 MDVRAQ
+363 MDIRAQ

-379 GEERNELK
+379 GEERNELR
-387 DHARRLEVSA
+387 DHARRLEASA

-402 FLQMSRAGQAYWVER
+402 FLKMSRAGHAYWVER

-422 GRAHRGEMSL
+422 GKTHRGEMSL

-437 EVAERLEELVFRPEC
+437 EVAERLEELVFRPDC

-467 EFFAKRVGAGE
+467 EFFAKRVGAQE

-512 EALEG
+512 EALQG

-525 TQGKAFVLFTS
+525 TKGKAFVLFTS

-551 EEQGIRLLVQDKGN
+551 EEQEIRLLVQDKGN

-624 REKGGEPFRELQLP
+624 KEKGGEPFRELQLP

-681 PECPVEVLGDED
+681 PECPVVILGDED

>member
-1 MTRELPYLEDDV
+1 
-13 LVGGQIQA
+13 
-21 SRKGLMSA
+21 
-29 EAQGNLAFRM
+29 M

-56 SRPGQAR
+56 SRPGQAK
-63 MAERVAETIEDRKH
+63 MAERVAEIIEDRKH

-93 VPAAYAAQEL
+93 VPAAYAAEEL

-135 FTAALLKG
+135 FSAALLKG
-143 RQNYLCPHRLKKA
+143 RHNYLCPHRLKKA

-162 LFAKGQAEQLQGL
+162 LFATGQAEQLRGL
-175 VEWVRRTKDG
+175 VEWAGKTTDG
-185 TLSDIDFQVDAAVW
+185 TLSDIQFQVDATVW

-207 ACTPRHCGGPTGCFF
+207 ACTPRHCGGPTGCFY
-222 QMARTK
+222 QKARNK
-228 VQDANVVILNHALL
+228 ILDAKVVILNHALL

-251 VEEGPSEG
+251 SEEEPSEG

-288 LGSLRFLLQRLVH
+288 LGSLRFLLQRLIH
-301 PRTKKGVLTRVGD
+301 PRTKKGVLTRIGD
-314 GNAVKATLGVLGILE
+314 GNAVKSTLGVLGILE
-329 GAFEEILESAGLGAS
+329 ASFEEILESAGLKGP
-344 GQKRVRQPLGVK
+344 GQKRVRQALGVK

-387 DHARRLEVSA
+387 DHARRLEGSA

-402 FLQMSRAGQAYWVER
+402 FLKMSREGHAYWVER
-417 RLPEE
+417 RVAED
-422 GRAHRGEMSL
+422 GRAQRGEMSL

-437 EVAERLEELVFRPEC
+437 EVAERLEELVFRPDC

-467 EFFAKRVGAGE
+467 DFFAKRVGAGE

-504 PSEGQRFQ
+504 PSEGARFQ
-512 EALEG
+512 DSLEG

-525 TQGKAFVLFTS
+525 TKGKAFVLFTS
-536 RAMLRKTAEGMAGWF
+536 RAMLRKTADGMAAWF
-551 EEQGIRLLVQDKGN
+551 EEQGIQLLVQDKGN

-624 REKGGEPFRELQLP
+624 KELGGEPFRELQLP

-667 ILTKSYGKSFLKIL
+667 ILSRTYGKSFLKIL
-681 PECPVEVLGDED
+681 PECPVEVLSNED

>member
-1 MTRELPYLEDDV
+1 M
-13 LVGGQIQA
+13 
-21 SRKGLMSA
+21 SRDPL
-29 EAQGNLAFRM
+29 GNLAFRM

-56 SRPGQAR
+56 SRPGQAQ
-63 MAERVAETIEDRKH
+63 MAERVAEIIEDRKH

-93 VPAAYAAQEL
+93 VPAAYAAEEL

-135 FTAALLKG
+135 FSAALLKG
-143 RQNYLCPHRLKKA
+143 RHNYLCPHRLKKA

-162 LFAKGQAEQLQGL
+162 LFAAGQAEQLRGL
-175 VEWVRRTKDG
+175 VEWAEKTTDG
-185 TLSDIDFQVDAAVW
+185 TLSDIQFQVDATVW

-207 ACTPRHCGGPTGCFF
+207 ACTPRHCGGPTGCFY
-222 QMARTK
+222 QKARNK
-228 VQDANVVILNHALL
+228 ILDAKVVILNHALL

-251 VEEGPSEG
+251 SEEEPSEG

-301 PRTKKGVLTRVGD
+301 PRTKKGVLTRIGD
-314 GNAVKATLGVLGILE
+314 GNAVKSTLGVLGILE
-329 GAFEEILESAGLGAS
+329 ASFEEILESAGLKGP
-344 GQKRVRQPLGVK
+344 GQKRVRQALGVK
-356 SELGPRL
+356 SELGPSL

-387 DHARRLEVSA
+387 DHARRLEGSA

-402 FLQMSRAGQAYWVER
+402 FLKMSREGHVYWVER
-417 RLPEE
+417 RVAED
-422 GRAHRGEMSL
+422 GRAQRGEMSL

-437 EVAERLEELVFRPEC
+437 EVAKRLEELVFRSDC

-525 TQGKAFVLFTS
+525 TKGKAFVLFTS
-536 RAMLRKTAEGMAGWF
+536 RAMLRKTADGMAGWF

-611 PDEPL
+611 PNEPL

-624 REKGGEPFRELQLP
+624 KELGGEPFRELQLP

-667 ILTKSYGKSFLKIL
+667 ILSRTYGKSFLKIL
-681 PECPVEVLGDED
+681 PECPVEILGDED